1 MIKNIKWILIASL
14 GIVSCSQEVEDTS
27 GIEPEVVVSAG
38 TANFSRYVALGN
50 SLTAG
55 FSDGALFKA
64 GQMNAYPKL
73 LADQFALAGGG
84 AFTIPYMSDN
94 TGGLLFGGIVNE
106 DYLPRL
112 VIEKFE
118 NGLPVIK
125 SLIQAPYKIFPTTET
140 FSVLSGP
147 FNNMGVPGAKSFHL
161 LAPGYGSPAGLLAD
175 PITANPYFVRFAS
188 SQTAS
193 VLEDAMAQNPTFFSL
208 WIGNNDVLGYAL
220 SGGDGS
226 NPITPLTGAPG
237 VGFEA
242 TYNTLVGTLT
252 SAGAKG
258 VIGNIPDVK
267 TIPHF
272 KVVTYNPLS
281 PTNPSFGPQIPTL
294 NAEYARLNA
303 AYTFLGVPERSI
315 SFSATSNSAVVVHD
329 ESIPNIS
336 LQLAPVLQAGGLD
349 ILTATLL
356 ASQYGQ
362 CRQAKPTDLFVLP
375 ASSIIGEVNT
385 TRLNA
390 LIGVGVPA
398 ETAAELSVN
407 GVTFPL
413 EDKWVLLPSE
423 QNEIEAATI
432 AFNDVIKNAAASK
445 GLAFVDANAVLKQL
459 ANGGILSGTYHF
471 TNQFIQGGAFGLDGV
486 HLTPR
491 ANAYIANKFLEAIE
505 RTYGSSFRKY
515 KPQDFPLSYPAFLQ

>member
-1 MIKNIKWILIASL
+1 
-14 GIVSCSQEVEDTS
+14 
-27 GIEPEVVVSAG
+27 
-38 TANFSRYVALGN
+38 
-50 SLTAG
+50 
-55 FSDGALFKA
+55 
-64 GQMNAYPKL
+64 
-73 LADQFALAGGG
+73 
-84 AFTIPYMSDN
+84 
-94 TGGLLFGGIVNE
+94 
-106 DYLPRL
+106 
-112 VIEKFE
+112 
-118 NGLPVIK
+118 
-125 SLIQAPYKIFPTTET
+125 
-140 FSVLSGP
+140 
-147 FNNMGVPGAKSFHL
+147 
-161 LAPGYGSPAGLLAD
+161 
-175 PITANPYFVRFAS
+175 
-188 SQTAS
+188 
-193 VLEDAMAQNPTFFSL
+193 
-208 WIGNNDVLGYAL
+208 
-220 SGGDGS
+220 
-226 NPITPLTGAPG
+226 
-237 VGFEA
+237 
-242 TYNTLVGTLT
+242 
-252 SAGAKG
+252 
-258 VIGNIPDVK
+258 
-267 TIPHF
+267 
-272 KVVTYNPLS
+272 VVTYNPLS

-294 NAEYARLNA
+294 NATYAQLNA
-303 AYTFLGVPERSI
+303 AFTFLGVPERSI
-315 SFSATSNSAVVVHD
+315 SFSTTSNSAVVVHD

-375 ASSIIGEVNT
+375 ASSIIGAVNT

-390 LIGVGVPA
+390 LIGSGVPA
-398 ETAAELSVN
+398 ATAEQLSVN

-505 RTYGSSFRKY
+505 RTYGSSFKKY